1 MTSMLEQ
8 ILVEHADIYG
18 KPVEDVL
25 KQALGQYFSSGSGRT
40 MPLEQRKHL
49 TPEIRQQALKEY
61 FNGKQSFVMNLNS
74 PCGRR

>member
-1 MTSMLEQ
+1 MTSILDQ
-8 ILVEHADIYG
+8 ILHEHADIYG

-40 MPLEQRKHL
+40 MSLEQRKHL
-49 TPEIRQQALKEY
+49 TPEIRQQALREY
-61 FNGKQSFVMNLNS
+61 FNNRQGFVMNINS

>member
-18 KPVEDVL
+18 KPVEDIL

-40 MPLEQRKHL
+40 MSLKQRKHL